1 MWAGKVG
8 KPTVLQ
14 GLCWKGEVGIAFLIL
29 RRLLQRLTMTVI
41 LAVRTA
47 LLPVRDLFVAWLEV
61 STGISRKLET
71 QNHLYCCDILPQEG
85 GILNTPGTS
94 VSVALWGW
102 GRGTWLNCTLA
113 MHSGS
118 LIRLQWAENI
128 KLDKTDI

>member
-1 MWAGKVG
+1 MWAVKVG

-47 LLPVRDLFVAWLEV
+47 LLPVHDLFVAWLEV

-71 QNHLYCCDILPQEG
+71 HNPLYCCDIHPQDGWDPELPGDQCECCTCAVGEG
-85 GILNTPGTS
+85 PVAELHTS
-94 VSVALWGW
+94 RA
-102 GRGTWLNCTLA
+102 
-113 MHSGS
+113 
-118 LIRLQWAENI
+118 QWI
-128 KLDKTDI
+128 ID